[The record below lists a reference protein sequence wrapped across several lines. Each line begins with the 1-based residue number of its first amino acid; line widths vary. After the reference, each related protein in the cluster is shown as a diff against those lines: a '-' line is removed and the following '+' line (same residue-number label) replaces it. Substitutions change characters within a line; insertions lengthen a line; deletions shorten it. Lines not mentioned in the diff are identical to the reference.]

1 LSKKLQALT
10 DFLIDQML
18 KAMGFNY
25 RTKPKDAPVLSSKIL
40 HRDISGPT
48 HEMPS
53 EYRMILGELNFLEN
67 QLDQTLNM
75 LCINVPGSWQTLGPH
90 TSTQCLELVDT

>member
-1 LSKKLQALT
+1 
-10 DFLIDQML
+10 ML
-18 KAMGFNY
+18 KATGFND

-53 EYRMILGELNFLEN
+53 EYRRILG
-67 QLDQTLNM
+67 
-75 LCINVPGSWQTLGPH
+75 
-90 TSTQCLELVDT
+90 